1 MDELLQRVAELK
13 GMPASL
19 VERSAQ
25 ARAEKTGTTLEAVL
39 REWAGE
45 DQTSSSQVTDDD
57 AQPAAKQETKD
68 DSQSET
74 EEAPGAVV
82 ITTDYLVQLAAEAK
96 RMPPKLILSSATA
109 RAEHSNASL
118 EEVLANWAGTDLETL
133 KSQAPADS
141 PQPPSE
147 PEAPEAIDQPTD
159 EGQQEPEAPKAAV
172 AAVAATAL
180 SMDELLEKVVEVKG
194 MPAALAKRSAEARSN
209 KTGEPV
215 EAVLAEWAGV
225 ELPTGDSQPAAP
237 AEPEAPKAAVAAVA
251 ATALSMDELLEK
263 VVEVKGMP
271 AALAKRSAEAR
282 SNKTGEP
289 VEAVLAEWAGV
300 ELPTGDSQPAV
311 PAQGV
316 TTSKPDDEAPTP
328 SGDSEDEPGPEV
340 IEAAAVQVEGP
351 AEDEDVPVVR
361 GGYPKWLAAA
371 FVLIP
376 LLAVV
381 YILVAPN
388 GPDCGTAGQLLVDP
402 VTGETLNCDGTEY
415 GSSSVDYFAEGAG
428 VYTQCV
434 ACHGADGSGGAG
446 PAFAGGA
453 VLATF
458 PSGSCS
464 DHQEWVRLGTA
475 GWPDATYGAN
485 GKPVGGFGLMPSF
498 ASMSDEDLAAVV
510 LYERVQFGGQPLEEA
525 LTDCGLDEA
534 SEDTAEAAGP

>member
-1 MDELLQRVAELK
+1 
-13 GMPASL
+13 
-19 VERSAQ
+19 
-25 ARAEKTGTTLEAVL
+25 
-39 REWAGE
+39 
-45 DQTSSSQVTDDD
+45 
-57 AQPAAKQETKD
+57 
-68 DSQSET
+68 
-74 EEAPGAVV
+74 
-82 ITTDYLVQLAAEAK
+82 
-96 RMPPKLILSSATA
+96 MPPKLILSSATA
-109 RAEHSNASL
+109 RAEHSSASL

-141 PQPPSE
+141 PEPPSE
-147 PEAPEAIDQPTD
+147 PEAPAAIDQPTD
-159 EGQQEPEAPKAAV
+159 DGQQEPAAPKAAV

-180 SMDELLEKVVEVKG
+180 TMDELLEKVVEAKG

-209 KTGEPV
+209 KTGESV
-215 EAVLAEWAGV
+215 EAVLAEWAGI
-225 ELPTGDSQPAAP
+225 ELPTGDSPPAPSTQATDTRVEEP
-237 AEPEAPKAAVAAVA
+237 A
-251 ATALSMDELLEK
+251 
-263 VVEVKGMP
+263 
-271 AALAKRSAEAR
+271 
-282 SNKTGEP
+282 
-289 VEAVLAEWAGV
+289 
-300 ELPTGDSQPAV
+300 
-311 PAQGV
+311 
-316 TTSKPDDEAPTP
+316 DEAPESP
-328 SGDSEDEPGPEV
+328 SAPEEDSGPEV
-340 IEAAAVQVEGP
+340 IEAATAEVEGP

-376 LLAVV
+376 MLAVV

-402 VTGETLNCDGTEY
+402 ATGESLNCDGTEY
-415 GSSSVDYFAEGAG
+415 GSTAVDYFAEGAG
-428 VYTQCV
+428 VYSQCV
-434 ACHGADGSGGAG
+434 ACHAPDGSGGAG

-485 GKPVGGFGLMPSF
+485 GKPVGGLGLMPSF

-534 SEDTAEAAGP
+534 TGDTAEAAGP

>member
-25 ARAEKTGTTLEAVL
+25 ARADKTGTTIEAVL
-39 REWAGE
+39 QEWAGE
-45 DQTSSSQVTDDD
+45 DPTSSTQITGDT
-57 AQPAAKQETKD
+57 APAAA
-68 DSQSET
+68 T
-74 EEAPGAVV
+74 EEAMGDSQPVTEKAPSVV
-82 ITTDYLVQLAAEAK
+82 AITTDHLVQLAAEAK

-133 KSQAPADS
+133 RSQAPADT

-147 PEAPEAIDQPTD
+147 PEVPAAIDQRTVD
-159 EGQQEPEAPKAAV
+159 GQQETAAPKAAV
-172 AAVAATAL
+172 AAVATTAL

-194 MPAALAKRSAEARSN
+194 MPAALAKRSAEARSK
-209 KTGEPV
+209 KTGEPI

-225 ELPTGDSQPAAP
+225 ELPKADSQ
-237 AEPEAPKAAVAAVA
+237 
-251 ATALSMDELLEK
+251 
-263 VVEVKGMP
+263 
-271 AALAKRSAEAR
+271 
-282 SNKTGEP
+282 
-289 VEAVLAEWAGV
+289 
-300 ELPTGDSQPAV
+300 QPS
-311 PAQGV
+311 PAQTADEG
-316 TTSKPDDEAPTP
+316 TPKPADEASTP
-328 SGDSEDEPGPEV
+328 PSEPQRDSGPEV
-340 IEAAAVQVEGP
+340 IEAAAVEVEEP
-351 AEDEDVPVVR
+351 PKDEDGPVAR
-361 GGYPKWLAAA
+361 SGYPKWLAAA

-376 LLAVV
+376 LFAVV

-402 VTGETLNCDGTEY
+402 ATGESVACDGTEY

-428 VYTQCV
+428 VYARCA

-464 DHQEWVRLGTA
+464 DHQEWVRLGTS

-485 GKPVGGFGLMPSF
+485 SKPVGGFGVMPSYL
-498 ASMSDEDLAAVV
+498 SMSDEDIAAVV
-510 LYERVQFGGQPLEEA
+510 LYERVQFGRQLLEEA
-525 LTDCGLDEA
+525 LTDCGLDEGTG
-534 SEDTAEAAGP
+534 DTAEAAGS

>member
-19 VERSAQ
+19 VERSAL

-39 REWAGE
+39 QEWAGE
-45 DQTSSSQVTDDD
+45 ESGQAEATDDPPPAS
-57 AQPAAKQETKD
+57 AQEQAADEIAPA
-68 DSQSET
+68 SG
-74 EEAPGAVV
+74 PGV

-96 RMPPKLILSSATA
+96 RMPPKLILSSANA

-133 KSQAPADS
+133 KSQATPDS
-141 PQPPSE
+141 GPPPSE
-147 PEAPEAIDQPTD
+147 PEAPTTIDKPTGD
-159 EGQQEPEAPKAAV
+159 AQQEAETPKAAV
-172 AAVAATAL
+172 GAVAVTAL
-180 SMDELLEKVVEVKG
+180 TMDELLEKVAEVKG

-209 KTGEPV
+209 KTGESV
-215 EAVLAEWAGV
+215 ESVLAEWAGV
-225 ELPTGDSQPAAP
+225 EQPTSDSQQTAPEDAAIESTPKPAN
-237 AEPEAPKAAVAAVA
+237 EAP
-251 ATALSMDELLEK
+251 S
-263 VVEVKGMP
+263 
-271 AALAKRSAEAR
+271 
-282 SNKTGEP
+282 
-289 VEAVLAEWAGV
+289 
-300 ELPTGDSQPAV
+300 V
-311 PAQGV
+311 P
-316 TTSKPDDEAPTP
+316 EE
-328 SGDSEDEPGPEV
+328 DSEPEV
-340 IEAAAVQVEGP
+340 IEATGVDVEEP
-351 AEDEDVPVVR
+351 AEDEDISIAR

-376 LLAVV
+376 LFAVV

-388 GPDCGTAGQLLVDP
+388 GPDCGTAGQLFVDP
-402 VTGETLNCDGTEY
+402 ATGESLACDGTEY
-415 GSSSVDYFAEGAG
+415 GSTSVDYFAEGAG
-428 VYTQCV
+428 VYNQCV
-434 ACHGADGSGGAG
+434 ACHASDGSGGAG

-498 ASMSDEDLAAVV
+498 ASMSVEDLAAVV

-534 SEDTAEAAGP
+534 AGETVETAGS

>member
-1 MDELLQRVAELK
+1 MDELLQRVAELR

-25 ARAEKTGTTLEAVL
+25 ARADKTDTTLEAVL
-39 REWAGE
+39 QEWAGE
-45 DQTSSSQVTDDD
+45 EPTSSTQVTDGT
-57 AQPAAKQETKD
+57 APAAATQEATG
-68 DSQSET
+68 DSASET
-74 EEAPGAVV
+74 EEVPSAVV
-82 ITTDYLVQLAAEAK
+82 VTTDYLVQLAAEAK
-96 RMPPKLILSSATA
+96 RMPPKLILSSANA
-109 RAEHSNASL
+109 RAEHSNVSL

-133 KSQAPADS
+133 ESQAPATS

-147 PEAPEAIDQPTD
+147 PEVPAAIDQPTD
-159 EGQQEPEAPKAAV
+159 DSQPTAPKAAV

-209 KTGEPV
+209 KTGESV

-225 ELPTGDSQPAAP
+225 ELPTGDSQPPAP
-237 AEPEAPKAAVAAVA
+237 APPVTPTKPVHEARARSTEPE
-251 ATALSMDELLEK
+251 D
-263 VVEVKGMP
+263 
-271 AALAKRSAEAR
+271 
-282 SNKTGEP
+282 
-289 VEAVLAEWAGV
+289 
-300 ELPTGDSQPAV
+300 DS
-311 PAQGV
+311 
-316 TTSKPDDEAPTP
+316 
-328 SGDSEDEPGPEV
+328 GPEI
-340 IEAAAVQVEGP
+340 IEPASIEVEGP
-351 AEDEDVPVVR
+351 AEDEGIPVAR

-388 GPDCGTAGQLLVDP
+388 GPDCGTAGQLFVDP
-402 VTGETLNCDGTEY
+402 ATGESLNCDGTEY
-415 GSSSVDYFAEGAG
+415 GSTSVDYFAEGAG
-428 VYTQCV
+428 VYNQCV
-434 ACHGADGSGGAG
+434 ACHSPDGSGGAG
-446 PAFAGGA
+446 PSFAGGA

-525 LTDCGLDEA
+525 LTDCGLDE
-534 SEDTAEAAGP
+534 DTGEAAEAAGP